1 MIINLKPYKKLIVI
15 GLFILVPFIF
25 LNLLNYGVHQAGK
38 ELDGQEK
45 KAEMAV
51 KEQIK
56 ASSGRELTAKENFFA
71 EYRLKRDRVRGKQVE
86 ILTAIANEETADEQA
101 KNAAEMKLIMISDRA
116 EKELQAETVIRSLG
130 YPECAVMIKD
140 SGVTVIVEGRILAVE
155 EEEQIKKTL
164 GGITG
169 KKIDEITIVVRS
181 SAE

>member
-1 MIINLKPYKKLIVI
+1 MIIQIKPYKKLIVI
-15 GLFILVPFIF
+15 SLVILLPLIF
-25 LNLLNYGVHQAGK
+25 LNLLNYRVNHAGK
-38 ELDGQEK
+38 ELDKQEE

-51 KEQIK
+51 KEQLE
-56 ASSGRELTAKENFFA
+56 ASSGKAPQENFFA

-86 ILTAIANEETADEQA
+86 ILTAIANGETADEQA

-140 SGVTVIVEGRILAVE
+140 GGLTVIVEGRLLAVE

-164 GGITG
+164 SGITG
-169 KKIDEITIVVRS
+169 KKINEMTIVVRS
-181 SAE
+181 AK